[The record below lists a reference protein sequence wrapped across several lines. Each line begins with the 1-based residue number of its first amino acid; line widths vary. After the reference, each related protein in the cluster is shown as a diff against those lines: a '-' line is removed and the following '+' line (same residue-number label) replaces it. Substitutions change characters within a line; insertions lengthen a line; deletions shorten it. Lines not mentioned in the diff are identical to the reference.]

1 MYILPTLDANKFFFF
16 KLQEAMNIIPCEN
29 VVIVA
34 EDFNCTL
41 DHTVDRNYEE
51 PHLNSAKALK
61 KVIHFH

>member
-1 MYILPTLDANKFFFF
+1 
-16 KLQEAMNIIPCEN
+16 MNIIPCEN

-51 PHLNSAKALK
+51 PHLNSTKALK